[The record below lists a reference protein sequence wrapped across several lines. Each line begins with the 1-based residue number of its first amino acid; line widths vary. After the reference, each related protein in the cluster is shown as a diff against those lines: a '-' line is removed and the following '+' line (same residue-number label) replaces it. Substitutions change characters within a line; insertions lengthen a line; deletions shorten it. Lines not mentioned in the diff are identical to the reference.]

1 MAAFVA
7 SSVDDVD
14 CSSYCGAPMLAGK
27 LPGVPGGSGR
37 RERIARRACPLALQW
52 GAGRLA

>member
-7 SSVDDVD
+7 SSVD
-14 CSSYCGAPMLAGK
+14 CSSCGAPMLAGK